1 MGLFV
6 HYIPFYLFPY
16 TFIHQEE
23 VIRIMQLS
31 SFAISVAI
39 AQIATLVSA
48 DASTYWQSF
57 TSEINPKNITIP
69 SIPATTSN
77 DPTTE
82 CTYYNPDTALISI
95 NDTEW
100 PSIWDVATS
109 NNMNTSAEFVA
120 LYNSI
125 DWASAPNI
133 SVRTLTAT
141 GALDFTGYAASS
153 DPDCWWSASVCTK
166 PKLANVNE
174 DIANCPEPETWG
186 LTYDDGP
193 NCSHNAF
200 YDYLQE
206 QKLKATM
213 FYIGSNVLDW
223 PYGAMR
229 GVVDGHHI
237 AAHTWSHHYTTTLT
251 NQEVLAEFYYT
262 QKAIKLATGLTPRYW
277 RPPYGDIDDRV
288 RWIATQLGLTAVIW
302 NLDTND
308 WSAGFTTTVEA
319 VQQSYDD
326 YVTMGTNGTFATSGN
341 IVLTHEINNTT
352 MSLAV
357 ENLPKIIAA
366 YKQVLDVATCYNISY
381 PYFEDIEWTNVL
393 NASTSTGA
401 SSSGSTSS
409 SAASKSVGAASQ
421 ISKASTSGSSQV
433 LPSAVLAV
441 ALVAAALL

>member
-1 MGLFV
+1 
-6 HYIPFYLFPY
+6 
-16 TFIHQEE
+16 
-23 VIRIMQLS
+23 MQLKS
-31 SFAISVAI
+31 LAISVAI
-39 AQIATLVSA
+39 AQVASFASA
-48 DASTYWQSF
+48 DITTYWQSF
-57 TSEINPKNITIP
+57 TTEINPKNISIP
-69 SIPATTSN
+69 SIPQTTSV

-82 CTYYNPDTALISI
+82 CTYYNPDASLITI
-95 NDTEW
+95 NSTEW
-100 PSIWDVATS
+100 PSIWDVATT
-109 NNMNTSAEFVA
+109 NGMNTTAEFTA

-125 DWASAPNI
+125 DWTKAPNI
-133 SVRTLTAT
+133 PVRTMTAS
-141 GALDFTGYAASS
+141 GALDMTGYSATE

-166 PKLANVNE
+166 PKLSDVNE
-174 DIANCPEPETWG
+174 DIVNCPEPETWG

-200 YDYLQE
+200 YDYLQD

-319 VQQSYDD
+319 VQQNYND
-326 YVTMGTNGTFATSGN
+326 YITMGTNGSFADSGN

-357 ENLPKIIAA
+357 ENLPKIISS
-366 YKQVLDVATCYNISY
+366 YKQVLDVATCYNISH
-381 PYFEDIEWTNVL
+381 PYFEDYEWTNVL
-393 NASTSTGA
+393 NG
-401 SSSGSTSS
+401 SS
-409 SAASKSVGAASQ
+409 SAAAGGSKSSSIASGGSSTATGTAA
-421 ISKASTSGSSQV
+421 KGVASTSD
-433 LPSAVLAV
+433 AT
-441 ALVAAALL
+441 ALIPKAAAFVMAIATAALF